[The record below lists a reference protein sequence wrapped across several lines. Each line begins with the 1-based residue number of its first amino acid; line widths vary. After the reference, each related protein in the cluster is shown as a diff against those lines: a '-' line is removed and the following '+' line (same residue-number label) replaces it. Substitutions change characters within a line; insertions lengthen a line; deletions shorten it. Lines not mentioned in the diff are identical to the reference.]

1 MLVYVCARARAH
13 TNLGKKDL
21 RAAAGI
27 DKRICKQ
34 QHAHTNTKEGE
45 RREEGRGGGVK
56 FFTDLDKFLI
66 DVGGI
71 GSEY

>member
-1 MLVYVCARARAH
+1 MYVCARARAH

-34 QHAHTNTKEGE
+34 QHAHTNTQVNVCVV
-45 RREEGRGGGVK
+45 RVRAREYMEEKIQRAGRIR
-56 FFTDLDKFLI
+56 TD
-66 DVGGI
+66 VRVRVR
-71 GSEY
+71 